1 MKNSILLIM
10 LMLPT
15 LCLAQVAPITWKYR
29 HDQNTREV
37 TTCKYKL
44 TDMRIHDENS
54 KSKKHKKIAVTV
66 CY

>member
-1 MKNSILLIM
+1 MKNSILVIM

-15 LCLAQVAPITWKYR
+15 LCLAQVASITWKYR
-29 HDQNTREV
+29 HYPNVREV

-44 TDMRIHDENS
+44 TDMRIDDENS
-54 KSKKHKKIAVTV
+54 KGKKHKKIAVTV

>member
-29 HDQNTREV
+29 HDQNTWGV

-44 TDMRIHDENS
+44 TNMRIHDENS